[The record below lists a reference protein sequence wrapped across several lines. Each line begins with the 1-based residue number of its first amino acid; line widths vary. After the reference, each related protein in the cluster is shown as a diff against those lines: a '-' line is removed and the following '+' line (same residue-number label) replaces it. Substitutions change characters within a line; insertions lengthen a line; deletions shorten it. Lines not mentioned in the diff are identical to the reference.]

1 MSKAKFGKEKGKNE
15 KLALIQRPVF
25 DFKSKDKKKKKQFY
39 LILQQL
45 SELTP
50 RNKNIDI
57 DKKLVSLVFLYQ
69 AQISKRKK
77 NNTFTHNP
85 H

>member
-1 MSKAKFGKEKGKNE
+1 MFPLSPHEQGQIWK
-15 KLALIQRPVF
+15 R
-25 DFKSKDKKKKKQFY
+25 KKKKQFY